1 MEITLDTGAKVTI
14 PDQFEYS
21 KCKGCGADDIIW
33 ATTSTGNLCLLDMI
47 LIIKSTFHT
56 FRIVLLLINL
66 ERKNN
71 CVLFTN

>member
-33 ATTSTGNLCLLDMI
+33 AVTSNGKNMPIRYDIDNKVYISHFSDCPSAN
-47 LIIKSTFHT
+47 K
-56 FRIVLLLINL
+56 FR
-66 ERKNN
+66 KKK
-71 CVLFTN
+71 